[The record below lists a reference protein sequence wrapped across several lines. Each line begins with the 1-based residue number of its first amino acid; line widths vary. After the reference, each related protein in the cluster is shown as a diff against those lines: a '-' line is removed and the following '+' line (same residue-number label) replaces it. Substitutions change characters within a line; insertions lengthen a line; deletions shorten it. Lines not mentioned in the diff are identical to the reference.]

1 MGHGGSMEDIERRV
15 AREVRAM
22 TRREVM
28 VKAIDKQ
35 ITWIAAAAIIGV
47 SDRQM
52 RRLKR
57 RYEECGVDG
66 VMDQR
71 GGRPRRRRIP
81 IGAVEEVMRLKREK
95 YPDFSVRHFYE
106 HLVEHEGVEVS
117 YSWTL
122 RLLEE
127 AGIVQRA
134 PARGKYRR
142 RRERRPMTGM
152 LIHLDA
158 STHRWIPELEMQDLV
173 VALDD
178 ADGRI
183 LFARFYPEE
192 GTRSTLEAVRGVVL
206 GYGRFC
212 ELYTDRGAHFC
223 KTPVAGAGPAEE
235 QNGQVSRVMRALG
248 IRQIFARS
256 PEARGRSERNF
267 GTLQGRVPQELRL
280 HGIDSYERANQYL
293 EDIFVPDFN
302 RRFTERPAL
311 KEKAFVRVGGT
322 DLELVL
328 SIQHHRTVSNDNVVS
343 LRGLELQLP
352 PTRLRPTLARCPVT
366 VHELLDGT
374 IAVSFQGRAVAR
386 FAPDGSALLKTKP
399 NRKAA

>member
-1 MGHGGSMEDIERRV
+1 METIERRV

-22 TRREVM
+22 TRREVI
-28 VKAIDKQ
+28 VKAIDGQ
-35 ITWIAAAAIIGV
+35 ITWIVAAQIIGV
-47 SDRQM
+47 TDRQM

-57 RYEECGVDG
+57 RYERDGVDA

-81 IGAVEEVMRLKREK
+81 LETVEKVMRLKREK
-95 YPDFSVRHFYE
+95 YFDFSVRHFHE
-106 HLVEHEGVEVS
+106 RLVEQEGVMVS

-127 AGIVQRA
+127 AGIVERCA
-134 PARGKYRR
+134 ARGKYRR

-158 STHRWIPELEMQDLV
+158 STHRWLAGLEMQDLV

-183 LFARFYPEE
+183 LFARFYPQE
-192 GTRSTLEAVRGVVL
+192 GTRSTLEAVRGVVIR
-206 GYGRFC
+206 YGRFC

-223 KTPVAGAGPAEE
+223 TTPVAGGAPADE
-235 QNGQVSRVMRALG
+235 QHGHVSRVMRALG

-267 GTLQGRVPQELRL
+267 GTLQRRLPQELRL
-280 HGIDSYERANQYL
+280 HGITSYDEANRYL
-293 EDIFVPDFN
+293 ETVFVPDFN
-302 RRFTERPAL
+302 RRFTERPASRDT
-311 KEKAFVRVGGT
+311 AFVRIGGH
-322 DLELVL
+322 DLDLVL
-328 SIQHHRTVSNDNVVS
+328 SIQHERVVGNDNVVR

-352 PTRLRPTLARCPVT
+352 PTRLRSTLARCPVI

-386 FAPDGSALLKTKP
+386 FASDGSALSQKP
-399 NRKAA
+399 RQSKAA

>member
-1 MGHGGSMEDIERRV
+1 MEEIERRV

-22 TRREVM
+22 TRREVI
-28 VKAIDKQ
+28 VKAIDGQ
-35 ITWIAAAAIIGV
+35 ITWIAAAQIIGITE
-47 SDRQM
+47 RQM

-57 RYEECGVDG
+57 RYEVHGVDG
-66 VMDQR
+66 VMDHRGQR
-71 GGRPRRRRIP
+71 PGWRRIA
-81 IGAVEEVMRLKREK
+81 IATIAKVLALKREK
-95 YPDFSVRHFYE
+95 YFDFSVRHFHE
-106 HLVEHEGVEVS
+106 QLVEREGVKVS

-127 AGIVQRA
+127 AGIVQKA

-158 STHRWIPELEMQDLV
+158 STHRWIAELDMQDLV

-183 LFARFYPEE
+183 LFARFYPQE
-192 GTRSTLEAVRGVVL
+192 GTRSTLEAVRDVVL
-206 GYGRFC
+206 RYGRFC

-223 KTPVAGAGPAEE
+223 RTPTAGGGPAEE
-235 QNGQVSRVMRALG
+235 QNGHVSRVMRALG

-267 GTLQGRVPQELRL
+267 GTLQRRLPQELRL
-280 HGIDSYERANQYL
+280 HGISSYDQANRYL
-293 EDIFVPDFN
+293 EETFVPDFN
-302 RRFTERPAL
+302 RRFTEPPAL
-311 KEKAFVRVGGT
+311 KETAFVRLGGVK

-328 SIQHHRTVSNDNVVS
+328 SIQHERIVGNDNVVRVRS
-343 LRGLELQLP
+343 LELQLP

-386 FAPDGSALLKTKP
+386 FAPDGSALSQRRTQ
-399 NRKAA
+399 RKAA

>member
-1 MGHGGSMEDIERRV
+1 METIERRV

-22 TRREVM
+22 TRREVI
-28 VKAIDKQ
+28 VKAIDRQ
-35 ITWIAAAAIIGV
+35 ITWIQAAAIIGV
-47 SDRQM
+47 TDRQM
-52 RRLKR
+52 RRLKQ
-57 RYEECGVDG
+57 RYEERGVDG
-66 VMDQR
+66 VVDQR
-71 GGRPRRRRIP
+71 GGRPRRRRI
-81 IGAVEEVMRLKREK
+81 GLETVERICRLKREK

-106 HLVEHEGVEVS
+106 HLVEREGVKMS
-117 YSWTL
+117 YTWTL

-127 AGIVQRA
+127 AGIVERA
-134 PARGKYRR
+134 AARGKYRR
-142 RRERRPMTGM
+142 RRERRPMTVM

-158 STHRWIPELEMQDLV
+158 STHAWVAGQPMQDLV

-192 GTRSTLEAVRGVVL
+192 GTRSTLEAVREVL
-206 GYGRFC
+206 LRYGRFC
-212 ELYTDRGAHFC
+212 ELYTDRGSHFC

-235 QNGQVSRVMRALG
+235 QNGQVSRVLRALG

-267 GTLQGRVPQELRL
+267 GTLQRRLPQELRL
-280 HGIDSYERANQYL
+280 HGINSYEGANRYL
-293 EDIFVPDFN
+293 EEVFVADFN
-302 RRFTERPAL
+302 HRFTERPAQ
-311 KEKAFVRVGGT
+311 KETAFVRVGGQ
-322 DLELVL
+322 DLDLVL
-328 SIQHHRTVSNDNVVS
+328 SIQHERIVRNDNIVT

-374 IAVSFQGRAVAR
+374 LAVCFQGRAVAR
-386 FAPDGSALLKTKP
+386 FASDGSALSQRRT

>member
-1 MGHGGSMEDIERRV
+1 METIERRV

-22 TRREVM
+22 TRREVI
-28 VKAIDKQ
+28 VKAIDGQ
-35 ITWIAAAAIIGV
+35 ITWITAAQIIGV
-47 SDRQM
+47 TDRQM

-57 RYEECGVDG
+57 RYERDGVDG

-81 IGAVEEVMRLKREK
+81 MATVEKVMRLKREK
-95 YPDFSVRHFYE
+95 YFDFSVRHFHE
-106 HLVEHEGVEVS
+106 QLVEHEGVEVS

-127 AGIVQRA
+127 AGIVERCA
-134 PARGKYRR
+134 ARGKYRR

-158 STHRWIPELEMQDLV
+158 STHRWLAGLEMQDLV

-183 LFARFYPEE
+183 LFARFYPQE
-192 GTRSTLEAVRGVVL
+192 GTRSTLEAVRGVVVR
-206 GYGRFC
+206 YGRFC
-212 ELYTDRGAHFC
+212 ELYTDRGSHFC
-223 KTPVAGAGPAEE
+223 TTPLAGSAPAEE
-235 QNGQVSRVMRALG
+235 QHGHVSRVMRALG

-267 GTLQGRVPQELRL
+267 GTLQRRLPQELRL
-280 HGIDSYERANQYL
+280 HGITSYDEANRYL
-293 EDIFVPDFN
+293 QTLFVPDFN
-302 RRFTERPAL
+302 HRFTERPASRDT
-311 KEKAFVRVGGT
+311 AFVRIGGH
-322 DLELVL
+322 DLDLVL
-328 SIQHHRTVSNDNVVS
+328 SIQHERVVGNDNVVR

-352 PTRLRPTLARCPVT
+352 PNRLRSTLARCPVI

-374 IAVSFQGRAVAR
+374 IAVSFQGQAVAR
-386 FAPDGSALLKTKP
+386 FASDGSALSQKTRQS
-399 NRKAA
+399 NAA

>member
-1 MGHGGSMEDIERRV
+1 MENIERRV
-15 AREVRAM
+15 TREVRAM
-22 TRREVM
+22 TRREVI
-28 VKAIDKQ
+28 VKAIDGQ
-35 ITWIAAAAIIGV
+35 ITWIAAAQIIGV
-47 SDRQM
+47 TDRQM
-52 RRLKR
+52 RRIKR
-57 RYEECGVDG
+57 RCEYGGLAAV
-66 VMDQR
+66 VDQR
-71 GGRPRRRRIP
+71 GGRPRRRRIALERVRE
-81 IGAVEEVMRLKREK
+81 ICRLKREK
-95 YPDFSVRHFYE
+95 YADFSVRHFYE
-106 HLVEHEGVEVS
+106 HLVEREGIQGIS

-134 PARGKYRR
+134 CARGKYRR

-158 STHRWIPELEMQDLV
+158 STHEWITDQPMQDLV

-183 LFARFYPEE
+183 LFARFYPQE
-192 GTRSTLEAVRGVVL
+192 GTRSTLEAIREVL
-206 GYGRFC
+206 LRHGRFC

-223 KTPVAGAGPAEE
+223 HTPIAGGGPGEE
-235 QNGQVSRVMRALG
+235 QNGQVSRVLRALG

-267 GTLQGRVPQELRL
+267 GTLQRRLPQELRL
-280 HGIDSYERANQYL
+280 HGIDSYEAANRYL
-293 EDIFVPDFN
+293 ELFVADFN
-302 RRFTERPAL
+302 RRFTERPAQ
-311 KEKAFVRVGGT
+311 KQTAFVRVGGYE
-322 DLELVL
+322 LELVL
-328 SIQHHRTVSNDNVVS
+328 SVQHERIVRNDNIVR

-374 IAVSFQGRAVAR
+374 LAVTYQGRAVAR
-386 FAPDGSALLKTKP
+386 FAPDGSAISQRKTP
-399 NRKAA
+399 KAA

>member
-1 MGHGGSMEDIERRV
+1 METIEQRV
-15 AREVRAM
+15 AREARAM
-22 TRREVM
+22 TRREVI
-28 VKAIDKQ
+28 VKAIDGQ
-35 ITWIAAAAIIGV
+35 ITWIQAAQIIGIT
-47 SDRQM
+47 DRQM
-52 RRLKR
+52 RRLKL
-57 RYEECGVDG
+57 RYEHDGVDG

-81 IGAVEEVMRLKREK
+81 IGTIEEVCRLKREK

-106 HLVEHEGVEVS
+106 HLVEREGVKVS

-122 RLLEE
+122 GLLEE
-127 AGIVQRA
+127 AGIVERA
-134 PARGKYRR
+134 AARGKYRR

-158 STHRWIPELEMQDLV
+158 STHGWIAKQPMQDLV

-192 GTRSTLEAVRGVVL
+192 GTRSTLEAVREVVL
-206 GYGRFC
+206 RYGRFC

-223 KTPVAGAGPAEE
+223 KTPVAGGGPAEE
-235 QNGQVSRVMRALG
+235 QNGHVSRVMRALG
-248 IRQIFARS
+248 IRQVFARS

-267 GTLQGRVPQELRL
+267 GTLQRRLPQELRL
-280 HGIDSYERANQYL
+280 HGISSYPDANRYL
-293 EDIFVPDFN
+293 QETFVPDFN

-311 KEKAFVRVGGT
+311 KETAFVRVGGK

-328 SIQHHRTVSNDNVVS
+328 SIQHERIVRNDNIVT

-386 FAPDGSALLKTKP
+386 FASDGSAISQRRT

>member
-1 MGHGGSMEDIERRV
+1 
-15 AREVRAM
+15 M
-22 TRREVM
+22 TRREVI
-28 VKAIDKQ
+28 VKAIDGQ
-35 ITWIAAAAIIGV
+35 ITWMAAAQIIGV
-47 SDRQM
+47 TDRQM
-52 RRLKR
+52 RRIKR
-57 RYEECGVDG
+57 RCEEGGLAAV
-66 VMDQR
+66 VDQR
-71 GGRPRRRRIP
+71 GGRPRRRRI
-81 IGAVEEVMRLKREK
+81 AVERVREICRLKREK

-106 HLVEHEGVEVS
+106 HLVEREGIQGIS

-134 PARGKYRR
+134 SARGKYRR

-158 STHRWIPELEMQDLV
+158 STHGWIAGQPMQDLV

-183 LFARFYPEE
+183 LFARFYPQE
-192 GTRSTLEAVRGVVL
+192 GTRSTLEAIGEVL
-206 GYGRFC
+206 LRHGRFC
-212 ELYTDRGAHFC
+212 ELYTDRGSHFC
-223 KTPVAGAGPAEE
+223 RTPIAGGGPAEE
-235 QNGQVSRVMRALG
+235 QNGQVSRVLRALG

-267 GTLQGRVPQELRL
+267 GTLQRRLPQELRL
-280 HGIDSYERANQYL
+280 NGIDTYEAANRYL
-293 EDIFVPDFN
+293 QLFVADFN
-302 RRFTERPAL
+302 RRFTERPAH
-311 KEKAFVRVGGT
+311 KETAFVRVGGKH
-322 DLELVL
+322 LELVL
-328 SIQHHRTVSNDNVVS
+328 SIQHERIVRNDNVVT

-374 IAVSFQGRAVAR
+374 LTVTYQGRAVAR
-386 FAPDGSALLKTKP
+386 FAADGSALSQRKTQ
-399 NRKAA
+399 KAA

>member
-1 MGHGGSMEDIERRV
+1 METIERRV

-22 TRREVM
+22 TRREVI
-28 VKAIDKQ
+28 VKAIDRQ
-35 ITWIAAAAIIGV
+35 ISWIAAAQIIGV
-47 SDRQM
+47 TDRQM

-57 RYEECGVDG
+57 RYERDG
-66 VMDQR
+66 VPGLMDQR
-71 GGRPRRRRIP
+71 GRRPCRRRIA
-81 IGAVEEVMRLKREK
+81 ISTIEKVMRLKREK
-95 YPDFSVRHFYE
+95 YFDFSVRHFHE
-106 HLVEHEGVEVS
+106 RLAEHEGVRVS

-127 AGIVQRA
+127 AGIVEKA

-158 STHRWIPELEMQDLV
+158 STHRWIPELGMQDLV

-192 GTRSTLEAVRGVVL
+192 GTRSTLQAVRDVVL
-206 GYGRFC
+206 RYGRFC

-223 KTPVAGAGPAEE
+223 KTPIAGGSPAPE
-235 QNGQVSRVMRALG
+235 QNGHVSRVMRTLG

-256 PEARGRSERNF
+256 PQARGRSERNF
-267 GTLQGRVPQELRL
+267 GTLQRRLPQELRL
-280 HGIDSYERANQYL
+280 HGIDSYERANRYL
-293 EDIFVPDFN
+293 DEVFVPDFN

-311 KEKAFVRVGGT
+311 KETAFVRVGGK
-322 DLELVL
+322 DLDLVL
-328 SIQHHRTVSNDNVVS
+328 SIQHERVVGNDNVVR

-386 FAPDGSALLKTKP
+386 FASDGSALSQRKTHP
-399 NRKAA
+399 KAA